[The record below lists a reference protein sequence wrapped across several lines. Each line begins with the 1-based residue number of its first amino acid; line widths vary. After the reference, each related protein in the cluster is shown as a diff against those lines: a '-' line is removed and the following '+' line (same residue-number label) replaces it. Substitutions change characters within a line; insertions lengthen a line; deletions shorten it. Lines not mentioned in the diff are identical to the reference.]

1 MNVLMRHWE
10 LKLLAVGFSLALW
23 LFVMTS
29 EKSDLILSAPIEFD
43 DMPSG
48 LALTGERP
56 DSVVVQ
62 LHGLRGSLARL
73 APDQVKARV
82 SLAGAI
88 PGEITLRLLPEQIA
102 VPSGITV
109 IRVNPSRIRVV
120 LEAMRSSRAEPF
132 AWEPR
137 S

>member
-1 MNVLMRHWE
+1 MD
-10 LKLLAVGFSLALW
+10 GFAGSRA
-23 LFVMTS
+23 T
-29 EKSDLILSAPIEFD
+29 APIEFD

-73 APDQVKARV
+73 GPDHVKARV
-82 SLAGAI
+82 SLSGASS
-88 PGEITLRLLPEQIA
+88 GEVTLRLLPEQVA

-120 LEAMRSSRAEPF
+120 LEAMRSSGAEPV
-132 AWEPR
+132 AGEPR